1 MRFYYDE
8 NSTPI
13 NPNEIH
19 NLIPTHI
26 QMQSELNLWEQ
37 NNIAE
42 AEITLFGSKKRL
54 SISID
59 FIKQVHKSMFC
70 NTWRWAGMFR
80 TVNTNIGIDWIK
92 IPIEI
97 KLLCDDL
104 TFWFGND
111 SYILEEAALRFSH
124 RFVCIHPFP
133 NGNGRCSRLLT
144 DLIMIK
150 NGRERFS
157 WGSKNLT
164 DISEARTKY
173 IQALKEAD
181 NFNIKPLL
189 DFATS

>member
-13 NPNEIH
+13 NPDEIR

-42 AEITLFGSKKRL
+42 AEIKLFGSKKRL
-54 SISID
+54 NISID

-70 NTWRWAGMFR
+70 NTWRWAGIYR
-80 TVNTNIGIDWIK
+80 TVDTNIGIDWIK
-92 IPIEI
+92 IPTET

-104 TFWFGND
+104 SFWLGNG

-189 DFATS
+189 DFAIS